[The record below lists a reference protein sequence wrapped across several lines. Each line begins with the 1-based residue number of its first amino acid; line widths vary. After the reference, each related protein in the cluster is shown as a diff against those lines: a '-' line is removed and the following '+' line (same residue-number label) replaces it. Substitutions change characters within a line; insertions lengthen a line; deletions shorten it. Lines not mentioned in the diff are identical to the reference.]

1 MKIKHFVLAVISL
14 LCFQTYSFAKE
25 TEIYDIHQ
33 HYVPESYKQALLKHG
48 TKGTESDGLPLPKW
62 SVEEQLKFMDKFNI
76 KTAYISLATPHP
88 YWNDEEETINIVRE
102 INNEGAE
109 IVKKYPERFKLLAT
123 LPLPNVENSI
133 KEIDYAYD
141 TLNAVGIKLPT
152 NAGGIYL
159 GEKDF
164 EPVFEKLNERKAVIV
179 LHPVSQ
185 AAVPDT
191 IFKQYPPAVVQYLQ
205 ETTTAVMN
213 LILSGTLEK
222 YTDIKIVIPHGGSLL
237 PALADRL
244 EAMQGLLEL
253 KAGRKLPPIKET
265 LSKFYYDLAG
275 FPVPNQLYGLLNM
288 TDADHLLYGSDYP
301 YAFENYIQP
310 QKEKLEKNKLLT
322 KKQKTKIFKQNTELL
337 FK

>member
-1 MKIKHFVLAVISL
+1 MKIKLFILTIISL

-33 HYVPESYKQALLKHG
+33 HYIPESYKQALLKHG

-62 SVEEQLKFMDKFNI
+62 SVEEQLKFMDNFNI
-76 KTAYISLATPHP
+76 KTAYISLASPHP
-88 YWNDEEETINIVRE
+88 YWNDEKETINIIRE

-109 IVKKYPERFKLLAT
+109 IVKKYHERFKLLAT

-159 GEKDF
+159 GEKYF
-164 EPVFEKLNERKAVIV
+164 EPIFEKLNERKAVIV

-185 AAVPDT
+185 AEIPDT
-191 IFKQYPPAVVQYLQ
+191 IFKGYPPAVVQYLQ
-205 ETTTAVMN
+205 ETTLTVMN
-213 LILSGTLEK
+213 IILSGTLEK
-222 YTDIKIVIPHGGSLL
+222 YTNIKIVIPHGGALL
-237 PALADRL
+237 CALADRL

-253 KAGRKLPPIKET
+253 KAGKKLPSVKET

-275 FPVPNQLYGLLNM
+275 FPVPNQLYGLLNI
-288 TDADHLLYGSDYP
+288 TNSEHLLYGSDYP
-301 YAFENYIQP
+301 YAFEQYIQP
-310 QKEKLEKNKLLT
+310 QKEKLKKTKLLT
-322 KKQKTKIFKQNTELL
+322 KKQKNKIFKDNIEHL